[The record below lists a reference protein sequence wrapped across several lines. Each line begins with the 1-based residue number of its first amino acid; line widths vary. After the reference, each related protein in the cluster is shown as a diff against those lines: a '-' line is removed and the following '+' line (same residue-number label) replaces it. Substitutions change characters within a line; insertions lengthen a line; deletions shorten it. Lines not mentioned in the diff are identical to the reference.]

1 MSRRSPFVVVLSDA
15 DRKGLE
21 DRARAYT
28 LSHAQVVR
36 AKIVLMAA
44 EGLSNSAIAERLD
57 VHVDVVSRWRKRF
70 CQEGIDG
77 LGDRRRS
84 GAGPV

>member
-15 DRKGLE
+15 DRKVLE

-44 EGLSNSAIAERLD
+44 EGFVEFRYRLA
-57 VHVDVVSRWRKRF
+57 
-70 CQEGIDG
+70 
-77 LGDRRRS
+77 
-84 GAGPV
+84 AGCAC